1 MLRLLAKLG
10 AHFDCASMPEIETV
24 LAHGVHPTKIIFAH
38 PRKEIGQA
46 RAAIR
51 SGVFRT
57 TTDSEQDLANA
68 RDYFPDA
75 EFLVR
80 ISTDDS
86 GSKCQLGSKF
96 GAGKPFDTPQKLLRI
111 GREWGLK
118 FTGVSFHI
126 GSNSS
131 DPSAFIKA
139 VADSRAI
146 FDYAAEIGYDFKVL
160 DVGGGFTSD
169 LFEEMADH
177 LNGALSQYFPS
188 PTVEIIGEPGRF
200 YVGSAYVLAAQVTG
214 RRDVKDPRD
223 GVVTCQY
230 DINEGNY
237 GLLASTI
244 SDHQE
249 VIPRVLRKKDM
260 RYAPTTY
267 RVFGPTCDAW
277 DKPVDSYHASD
288 TIVYGDWV
296 YFEGMG
302 AYTYPCATEFNG
314 NPKAKAYHV
323 SSEPEASARL
333 GWA

>member
-1 MLRLLAKLG
+1 
-10 AHFDCASMPEIETV
+10 MPEIETV

-46 RAAIR
+46 RAALR
-51 SGVFRT
+51 SGVVRM

-96 GAGKPFDTPQKLLRI
+96 GAGKPFDTPQKLLGK

-131 DPSAFIKA
+131 DPGAFIKA
-139 VADSRAI
+139 IADSRAI
-146 FDYAAEIGYDFKVL
+146 FDYAAELGYDFKVL

-169 LFEEMADH
+169 LFEEMADG
-177 LNGALSQYFPS
+177 LNGALAKYFPT

-214 RRDVKDPRD
+214 IRYVDSPRD
-223 GVVTCQY
+223 GMVTCQY

-244 SDHQE
+244 SDHQQ
-249 VIPRVLRKKDM
+249 VIPQVLRKRDPT
-260 RYAPTTY
+260 YASTTY

-277 DKPVDSYHASD
+277 DNPVDSYYTSD
-288 TIVYGDWV
+288 TINYGDWV
-296 YFEGMG
+296 FFECMG

-314 NPKAKAYHV
+314 NPKAKVYHV
-323 SSEPEASARL
+323 SSEIGASALL

>member
-1 MLRLLAKLG
+1 M
-10 AHFDCASMPEIETV
+10 
-24 LAHGVHPTKIIFAH
+24 
-38 PRKEIGQA
+38 
-46 RAAIR
+46 
-51 SGVFRT
+51 

-68 RDYFPDA
+68 RDYFPEA

-96 GAGKPFDTPQKLLRI
+96 GAGKPFDTPQKLLEI
-111 GREWGLK
+111 GRAWGLK

-131 DPSAFIKA
+131 DPGAFIKA

-146 FDYAAEIGYDFKVL
+146 FDCAAELGYDFKVL

-169 LFEEMADH
+169 LFEEMADR
-177 LNGALSQYFPS
+177 LNGALAQYFPS
-188 PTVEIIGEPGRF
+188 PSVEIIGEPGRF

-214 RRDVKDPRD
+214 TRTVKNPRD
-223 GVVTCQY
+223 GSVSCQY

-237 GLLASTI
+237 GLLANTI

-249 VIPRVLRKKDM
+249 VIPRVLRKTDS
-260 RYAPTTY
+260 RHAPTTY

-277 DKPVDSYHASD
+277 DNPVDSYHASD
-288 TIVYGDWV
+288 AINYGDWV
-296 YFEGMG
+296 FFEGMG

-314 NPKAKAYHV
+314 IPRAKAYHV
-323 SSEPEASARL
+323 SSESEASARL